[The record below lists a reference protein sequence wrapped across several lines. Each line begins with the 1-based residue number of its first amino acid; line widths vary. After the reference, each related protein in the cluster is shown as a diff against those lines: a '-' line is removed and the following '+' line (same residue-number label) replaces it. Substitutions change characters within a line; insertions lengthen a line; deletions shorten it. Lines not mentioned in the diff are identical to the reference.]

1 LNNLTAYAHDVNDML
16 TMRQV
21 LALYGIEVNAH
32 GYALCPFHNENTASM
47 KVYERKFYC
56 FGCGEHGDV
65 IAFVMKSFG
74 LPFKDA
80 LKKLNADFS
89 LNLPIGE
96 RMTPRQ
102 ARQYRRR
109 CTQIERDKAFKRA
122 ADQLRKQEYYD
133 LIGEYARLD
142 RAMRELAP
150 KTPDEPLNAD
160 FVEACQRLD
169 YVNYL
174 IENFDWSGGDV

>member
-1 LNNLTAYAHDVNDML
+1 MNNLTAYAHDIVNAL

-21 LALYGIEVNAH
+21 LAFYGFDVNAH

-47 KVYERKFYC
+47 KIYDQKYHC
-56 FGCGEHGDV
+56 FGCGEHGDA
-65 IAFVMKSFG
+65 IAFVMKIFG

-80 LKKLNADFS
+80 LKKLNTDFS
-89 LNLPIGE
+89 LNVPIGE

-109 CTQIERDKAFKRA
+109 CTEIEREKTARRQAK
-122 ADQLRKQEYYD
+122 QLRRQEYYD
-133 LIGEYARLD
+133 LVGEYARLD
-142 RAMRELAP
+142 HAMRDLAP
-150 KTPDEPLNAD
+150 KTPEEPLNAE
-160 FVEACQRLD
+160 FVEACRRLE

-174 IENFDWSGGDV
+174 IENFDWGGG